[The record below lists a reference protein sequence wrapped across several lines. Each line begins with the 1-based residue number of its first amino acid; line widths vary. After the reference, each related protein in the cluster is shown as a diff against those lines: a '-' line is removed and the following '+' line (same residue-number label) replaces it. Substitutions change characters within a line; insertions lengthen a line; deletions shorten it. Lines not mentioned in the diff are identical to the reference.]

1 MPCYIN
7 IEDRYNLRSIRERQ
21 QLNVWAATAAGVV
34 AVGGAVASGVMSSQA
49 AGKAAANAAAAGKKL
64 NQQQRKALAQ
74 YTQSIQQFGQSVG
87 QVQAPQWDVARDIND
102 AGQITDYNVG
112 QLEKIFPGARTQR
125 EIASRATE
133 SLLRGEIPRDVQEQI
148 MRSVA
153 ELGGAGFQPSAAP
166 TGVPAPS
173 GFQAAQGLL
182 SRQLGMTSL
191 ELQQMG
197 QQSSQSWQRLAGAFI
212 ESPLQVGQAR
222 LGFEKAAADIQM
234 EKARQILGA
243 QAGLYEAQTGIARS
257 QYDVAQS
264 NIANRLAADQAN
276 VQMVQG
282 ITSATSGAL
291 MGMSGAGGAAGAA
304 GGMGGASPAW
314 AQLGSYA
321 TGGLNQQTGFYGS
334 ATGAAKAFNVD
345 PSMISRQGMGQ
356 YYYTPGGV
364 YGRGDQSRSIVYGG

>member
-1 MPCYIN
+1 MGLAI
-7 IEDRYNLRSIRERQ
+7 
-21 QLNVWAATAAGVV
+21 AAGAI
-34 AVGGAVASGVMSSQA
+34 AVGGAVASGVMASQA
-49 AGKAAANAAAAGKKL
+49 AGKAAAAQAAAGKKL
-64 NQQQRKALAQ
+64 NKQQQKALQQ
-74 YTQSIQQFGQSVG
+74 YTQSLG
-87 QVQAPQWDVARDIND
+87 QVQAPQWDVARDIKD
-102 AGQITDYNVG
+102 AGQITDYNVQ
-112 QLEKIFPGARTQR
+112 QLEQIFPGARTQR

-133 SLLRGEIPRDVQEQI
+133 SMLRGEIPRDVQEQI

-153 ELGGAGFQPSAAP
+153 ELGGAGFQPTMAP
-166 TGVPAPS
+166 AGVPAPS

-191 ELQQMG
+191 ELQQLG

-234 EKARQILGA
+234 RKAE
-243 QAGLYEAQTGIARS
+243 GLFGAQTG
-257 QYDVAQS
+257 VAQS
-264 NIANRLAADQAN
+264 QFDVEQANIANRLAANQAN
-276 VQMVQG
+276 IKMVEG
-282 ITSATSGAL
+282 ITSATAGAL

-304 GGMGGASPAW
+304 GGMGGASPSW
-314 AQLGSYA
+314 AQLGSFA

-345 PSMISRQGMGQ
+345 PSMISRQGVGQ

>member
-21 QLNVWAATAAGVV
+21 QLNVWAATAAGVI

-64 NQQQRKALAQ
+64 NKKQQQALAQ
-74 YTQSIQQFGQSVG
+74 YTQSLG
-87 QVQAPQWDVARDIND
+87 QVQAPQWDVARDIKD

-166 TGVPAPS
+166 TGVPSPS
-173 GFQAAQGLL
+173 GFQASTTLL
-182 SRQLGMTSL
+182 PRMIARTSFELQQLGM
-191 ELQQMG
+191 
-197 QQSSQSWQRLAGAFI
+197 QSNWRNMAEAFRI
-212 ESPLQVGQAR
+212 TESPLQVGQAR

-234 EKARQILGA
+234 RKAE
-243 QAGLYEAQTGIARS
+243 GLFGAQTGVAQS
-257 QYDVAQS
+257 QYDVAQA
-264 NIANRLAADQAN
+264 NIASRLAADQAN

>member
-1 MPCYIN
+1 MIHIP
-7 IEDRYNLRSIRERQ
+7 IEQRYDKNKAVFHSSAFAI
-21 QLNVWAATAAGVV
+21 AAGVV
-34 AVGGAVASGVMSSQA
+34 GVGSAVTGAVMSSQA
-49 AGKAAANAAAAGKKL
+49 AGRAAAAQAAAGKKL
-64 NQQQRKALAQ
+64 NEQQRKALAQ
-74 YTQSIQQFGQSVG
+74 YTQSLG
-87 QVQAPQWDVARDIND
+87 QVQAPQWNIARDIKD
-102 AGQITDYNVG
+102 AGQITNYNVG

-234 EKARQILGA
+234 RKAE
-243 QAGLYEAQTGIARS
+243 GLFGAQTG
-257 QYDVAQS
+257 VAQS
-264 NIANRLAADQAN
+264 QYGVQQANIASRLAADQALIS
-276 VQMVQG
+276 G
-282 ITSATSGAL
+282 IQSVGSSLSGAIGGVGGAMQGL
-291 MGMSGAGGAAGAA
+291 SAARGAGT
-304 GGMGGASPAW
+304 M
-314 AQLGSYA
+314 
-321 TGGLNQQTGFYGS
+321 YGS
-334 ATGAAKAFNVD
+334 LQSAQQAAPYAASFSNV
-345 PSMISRQGMGQ
+345 QGMGFVPRAQ
-356 YYYTPGGV
+356 PVSESATRALTGA
-364 YGRGDQSRSIVYGG
+364 YG